1 MGFVYA
7 DITIA
12 SSFDVTAAKKGL
24 VAESDVKKMCV
35 KALVDTGAMTLI
47 INDEI
52 AAQLDLEVKDR
63 VTVELADGSRC
74 KRNLVGPIDIYF
86 KNRQTSCLALVIPG
100 ANEVLLGVIPIEGMD
115 VIIDPILQ
123 QLALPPERPYHA
135 GMKVK

>member
-7 DITIA
+7 DITIVN
-12 SSFDVTAAKKGL
+12 SFDVTAAKKGI
-24 VAESDVKKMCV
+24 VAEDDVKKMSV

-52 AAQLDLEVKDR
+52 ASQLDLEVNDR

-74 KRNLVGPIDIYF
+74 KRDLVGPVEIHF
-86 KNRQTSCLALVIPG
+86 KNRSTTCRALVIPG
-100 ANEVLLGVIPIEGMD
+100 SNEVLLGVIPIEGMD

-123 QLALPPERPYHA
+123 QLTLPPERPDMA
-135 GMKVK
+135 LMKVK

>member
-1 MGFVYA
+1 MGHVYA

-12 SSFDVTAAKKGL
+12 NSFDIVAAKKGL
-24 VAESDVKKMCV
+24 VAEGDVKKMSV

-52 AAQLDLEVKDR
+52 ASQLDLEVNDR

-74 KRNLVGPIDIYF
+74 KRDLVGPVNIYF

-115 VIIDPILQ
+115 VIIDPTLQ
-123 QLALPPERPYHA
+123 QLALPPERPYLA
-135 GMKVK
+135 GMKAK